1 MVKETDNRD
10 LSFLPIQNSS
20 PKLLSFQDIEKY
32 NSSGF
37 IAPFNAFSQNE
48 IPEVIDKIVN
58 VYLGARNEGEAFIDT
73 YNRIGLQPF
82 KEYVYAKPD

>member
-32 NSSGF
+32 NSSGKF
-37 IAPFNAFSQNE
+37 
-48 IPEVIDKIVN
+48 
-58 VYLGARNEGEAFIDT
+58 
-73 YNRIGLQPF
+73 
-82 KEYVYAKPD
+82 